1 MKKCKKVYRYRS
13 STGVLYINVLS
24 FELSLLHVVFITF
37 LVIGDTSLCLVFIF
51 TPMLYDVIGI
61 VTLIFSFVLS
71 ILTLLIRVDRK
82 YMDKN
87 FINLNSTLNDIKMIL
102 LEIRNELRRK

>member
-1 MKKCKKVYRYRS
+1 MFS
-13 STGVLYINVLS
+13 
-24 FELSLLHVVFITF
+24 
-37 LVIGDTSLCLVFIF
+37 FIF